1 MPSIADTSRGSLRYV
16 EEITPGVTPA
26 SALTG
31 LRFTG
36 ESLNKNKTTE
46 TSNEIRADRQ
56 ITDLI
61 DTDSDA
67 SGDINFELSYAAL
80 DDFLPGALLA
90 DDWEAQVTIS
100 EIDLEAVAADNS
112 YNSVTVDFTTEGLFV
127 GMWVKPAGF
136 SNADNNDYCQVV
148 SIATSKLIVSGSTLI
163 NESGVTGTIVNGG
176 MLRNGV
182 TQHSYSIEK
191 EFADIGQFASF
202 AGMEVDTFSLDI
214 ASNAI
219 VTGTMGFMGR
229 TAGNG
234 QATIGTGAPL
244 EAPTNDVY
252 NATSNMASI
261 REAGVALSSATF
273 FATAISTSVANGLR
287 GQKAV
292 SVEGS
297 VGIGKGRCEVTGSL
311 SAYFVNEVLL
321 EKFLNNTATS
331 LDYRLTDEAGN
342 TYIVTMPEV
351 KYSSATTDLS
361 GIDADVLIPLDYQA
375 LRDPVLGFTIQVDR
389 FAA

>member
-1 MPSIADTSRGSLRYV
+1 
-16 EEITPGVTPA
+16 
-26 SALTG
+26 
-31 LRFTG
+31 
-36 ESLNKNKTTE
+36 
-46 TSNEIRADRQ
+46 
-56 ITDLI
+56 
-61 DTDSDA
+61 
-67 SGDINFELSYAAL
+67 
-80 DDFLPGALLA
+80 
-90 DDWEAQVTIS
+90 
-100 EIDLEAVAADNS
+100 
-112 YNSVTVDFTTEGLFV
+112 
-127 GMWVKPAGF
+127 MWVKPAGF

-202 AGMEVDTFSLDI
+202 AGMEVDTFSLEI

-219 VTGTMGFMGR
+219 VTGTLGFMGR

-234 QATIGTGAPL
+234 QVTIGTGAPL

-261 REAGVALSSATF
+261 REAGVALSSSTF

-292 SVEGS
+292 AVEGS